1 MIVYRTAGA
10 WGAGLGRDLLA
21 AEVDGNFHDLD
32 GRVQALEGNPPLP
45 AEIDTIDVTG
55 NQMTITMSNQTVFG
69 PYTLP
74 QAAFNFTGEFQ
85 PNHDYKRYDF
95 LVANS
100 GLYMVLHDF
109 TSGAGFAFGADA
121 QGPWYQY
128 VLPFPTNY
136 DIGFFFPGPPG
147 YGIADGAAL
156 FTLRTSSRTP
166 FYLPADLNGSTAG
179 LLAAPAADLALPIYK
194 NVTQIGVLDF
204 AAGSTVGTFDFPDA
218 QQFTSPNAL
227 RVLRPAALDASAFDL
242 SVLFAG
248 VKGVI

>member
-10 WGAGLGRDLLA
+10 WGAGLGRDLLP
-21 AEVDGNFHDLD
+21 AEVDGNFNDLD

-45 AEIDTIDVTG
+45 AEINSVDITG
-55 NQMTITMSNQTVFG
+55 NQMTITMSNQAVFG

-74 QAAFNFTGEFQ
+74 QAAFNFTGAFQ
-85 PNHDYKRYDF
+85 PNHNYKRYDF

-109 TSGAGFAFGADA
+109 TSSAGFVFGADA

-147 YGIADGAAL
+147 YGIADGAAM
-156 FTLRTSSRTP
+156 FALRTSVRTP
-166 FYLPADLNGSTAG
+166 FFLPAALDGSTAG
-179 LLAAPAADLALPIYK
+179 LLAAPAADLALPIYRDA
-194 NVTQIGVLDF
+194 TQIGTLNF
-204 AAGSTVGTFDFPDA
+204 TAGSTVGTFDFPDV

-227 RVLRPAALDASAFDL
+227 RVLRPAALDNTAFDL

-248 VKGVI
+248 TKGTV